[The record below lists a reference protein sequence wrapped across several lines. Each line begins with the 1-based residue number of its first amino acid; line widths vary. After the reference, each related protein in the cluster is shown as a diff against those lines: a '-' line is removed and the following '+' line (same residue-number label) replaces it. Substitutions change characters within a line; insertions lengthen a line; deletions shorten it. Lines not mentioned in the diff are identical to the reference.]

1 MISRNLPSD
10 LPFSIYLNRL
20 EIRKKDGEG
29 GTDLLDLH
37 RLLYISHL
45 IAQRLYS
52 TYYPSAP
59 LLADYDLLVQT
70 SSQEQALHK
79 RVLKEFTSQR
89 VWKRRGGKTH

>member
-1 MISRNLPSD
+1 MICRSLLSALPLSM
-10 LPFSIYLNRL
+10 YLN
-20 EIRKKDGEG
+20 ESDIRKIEEEEG
-29 GTDLLDLH
+29 TYLLDLH